1 MGTRK
6 LSKSVMAALYSL
18 NSKGRVD
25 YFNLPRADKKILTG
39 LLTRGLVK
47 LNLDGFKAEY
57 VLSDEGLDYLGVLK
71 EGEVGV
77 GQTRGTS

>member
-39 LLTRGLVK
+39 LLRGVWETIKHRSL
-47 LNLDGFKAEY
+47 FKNI
-57 VLSDEGLDYLGVLK
+57 V
-71 EGEVGV
+71 EV
-77 GQTRGTS
+77 